1 MIEFIKKQD
10 VLDKIMS
17 VADGERYLPPMIDAV
32 NAVPT
37 YICTGEEEKDLQN
50 AVSHYNR
57 LEKAV
62 DFYGN
67 KQISKT
73 VEEMG
78 ELLTLLGRVQIG
90 EVNKL
95 DLIGE
100 IADVYNMLDQL
111 CIIFDIEDTVHN
123 MSEYKMLT
131 CINQIENAIEDEKI
145 NN

>member
-1 MIEFIKKQD
+1 
-10 VLDKIMS
+10 
-17 VADGERYLPPMIDAV
+17 
-32 NAVPT
+32 
-37 YICTGEEEKDLQN
+37 
-50 AVSHYNR
+50 
-57 LEKAV
+57 
-62 DFYGN
+62 
-67 KQISKT
+67 
-73 VEEMG
+73 MG

>member
-1 MIEFIKKQD
+1 MIEFIKKQEI
-10 VLDKIMS
+10 LDKIMS

-32 NAVPT
+32 NEVKT
-37 YICTGEEEKDLQN
+37 YICTGEEEKELQN
-50 AVSHYNR
+50 AVSHYDR
-57 LEKAV
+57 LEKAAEY
-62 DFYGN
+62 YGN

-73 VEEMG
+73 IEEMG

-123 MSEYKMLT
+123 MAEYKMLT
-131 CINQIENAIEDEKI
+131 CINHIENAIEDEKTH
-145 NN
+145 N

>member
-10 VLDKIMS
+10 VLDKIMA

-32 NAVPT
+32 NEVKT
-37 YICTGEEEKDLQN
+37 YICTGEEEKELQN
-50 AVSHYNR
+50 AVSHYDR

-67 KQISKT
+67 LQIPKA

-78 ELLTLLGRVQIG
+78 ELLTLLGRVQTG

-95 DLIGE
+95 DLVGE

-123 MSEYKMLT
+123 MAEYKMLR
-131 CINQIENAIEDEKI
+131 CVNHIENAIEDEK
-145 NN
+145 NT

>member
-32 NAVPT
+32 NDVKT
-37 YICTGEEEKDLQN
+37 YICTGEEEKELQN
-50 AVSHYNR
+50 AVSHYDR

-131 CINQIENAIEDEKI
+131 CINQIENAIEDEKTH
-145 NN
+145 N